1 MSKLTNPVIAAV
13 LAIVMG
19 TGTGLFS
26 FWRAAG
32 IVLEQAIKQVPA
44 KEKTMP
50 AEERQRGWDFW
61 TIEIENLAAE
71 LKGERDHQRNLSEQL
86 DHRETQMAAERQEL
100 NKIRSEVE
108 GLRQE
113 IATKVIE
120 INADEMKNIRS
131 LAQTYTTLTPRAAV
145 AIIRE
150 MDDTMVVKILSMM
163 KPDVVAPIFEE
174 MSRTAGNDG
183 PMARRAALLS
193 DRLRLVKS
201 TKAPSSP

>member
-1 MSKLTNPVIAAV
+1 MNKLANPIVAAV

-32 IVLEQAIKQVPA
+32 AVLEQAIKQIPPVKETVPL
-44 KEKTMP
+44 
-50 AEERQRGWDFW
+50 EERERGWNFW
-61 TIEIENLAAE
+61 TIEIENLAGE
-71 LKGERDHQRNLSEQL
+71 LKGERDRQRKLSEQL
-86 DHRETQMAAERQEL
+86 DHREAQMAAERQEL
-100 NKIRSEVE
+100 NKIRTEIE

-120 INADEMKNIRS
+120 INADEMKNIRG
-131 LAQTYTTLTPRAAV
+131 LAQTYTSLTPKAAV
-145 AIIRE
+145 SIMKE
-150 MDDTMVVKILSMM
+150 MDDTIVVKILSLM

-174 MSRTAGNDG
+174 MSHTSGADG

-193 DRLRLVKS
+193 DRLRLMKS
-201 TKAPSSP
+201 AKAAASP